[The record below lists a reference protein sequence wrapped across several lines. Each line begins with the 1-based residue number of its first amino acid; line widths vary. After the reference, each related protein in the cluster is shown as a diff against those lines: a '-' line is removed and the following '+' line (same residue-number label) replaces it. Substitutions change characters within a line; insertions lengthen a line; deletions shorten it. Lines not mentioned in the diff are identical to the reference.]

1 MQKSEIIIELA
12 KALSIMQS
20 QLQPAPKDSENP
32 FFKSHYADL
41 ASVWDAVKKPLTD
54 NGLSV
59 VQTVDCDNSAY
70 VLVTTLFHSS
80 GQWVSSR
87 YPLNPTKPDPQ
98 SFGACVT
105 YARRYAL
112 SAICGVCAVEDD
124 DGNTASKP
132 ELGKPE
138 KTEYKAPQK
147 ATQKPVVDDIPLGD
161 TPSDKVVDA
170 AKEVFDGKEVPTAM
184 ANEKQRKMFY
194 AICKGK
200 GMSDAD
206 MKTYLSGW
214 NVESSWKIPASMVN
228 EIIADIKQQT
238 GEAKP

>member
-1 MQKSEIIIELA
+1 MNKSESINELA
-12 KALSIMQS
+12 KALSVMQS
-20 QLQPAPKDSENP
+20 QLKPAPKDSENP

-41 ASVWDAVKKPLTD
+41 ASVWEAVKKPLTD

-87 YPLNPTKPDPQ
+87 YPLNPVKPDPQ

-112 SAICGVCAVEDD
+112 SAICGVCSIEDD
-124 DGNTASKP
+124 DGNKASAP
-132 ELGKPE
+132 ETHSRPAI
-138 KTEYKAPQK
+138 TPPQK
-147 ATQKPVVDDIPLGD
+147 KAAPDDIPLGNM
-161 TPSDKVVDA
+161 PSDKVVDEA
-170 AKEVFDGKEVPTAM
+170 TKVFDGQEVPTAM

-214 NVESSWKIPASMVN
+214 NVESSWKIPASMVD
-228 EIIADIKQQT
+228 EIIADIKSQS